1 MKKMKCFALLLAV
14 LLLAGC
20 GANGNTGEKT
30 GVAATTGPVAQFAA
44 AIVDGTGLTVTQ
56 VIADSVSCLHDYS
69 LSVGQME
76 TIERSRVV
84 LVSGAGLEDFMEDA
98 LAAAE
103 QIVDCS
109 RGIELQQNDE
119 GDDPHI
125 WLDPDRAAQMA
136 ENICAGLSDVY
147 PEHQEIFQAN
157 LEGLLQRFSDLKA
170 YGEAELADAVSAYVE
185 EGKMDA
191 DMAACIRHGDILG
204 FLNGGAGRRMKAA
217 ARAGTLWREQPF
229 VLGVDARE
237 MYPEEQEGELILVQ
251 GIIDAYFEE
260 SDGLVVLD
268 YKTDQIYTPEGLIER
283 YHSQLDYYAK
293 ALEQL
298 TQKKVKE
305 KIIYSFTI
313 KKEIRLP

>member
-109 RGIELQQNDE
+109 QGIELQQNDE

-125 WLDPDRAAQMA
+125 WLDPDRAAKMA

-147 PEHQEIFQAN
+147 PEHQAIFQAN

-170 YGEAELADAVSAYVE
+170 YGEAELADVSCRELITFHDGFGYLASAFDLEILRAIE
-185 EGKMDA
+185 EESGSEASAAELTEIVDLVQTHSLPA
-191 DMAACIRHGDILG
+191 IFTEANGSTAAASVIRGETGVPYFSLDMAI
-204 FLNGGAGRRMKAA
+204 GGS
-217 ARAGTLWREQPF
+217 
-229 VLGVDARE
+229 D
-237 MYPEEQEGELILVQ
+237 
-251 GIIDAYFEE
+251 YFEAMTHNIDTLKE
-260 SDGLVVLD
+260 
-268 YKTDQIYTPEGLIER
+268 
-283 YHSQLDYYAK
+283 
-293 ALEQL
+293 AL
-298 TQKKVKE
+298 
-305 KIIYSFTI
+305 S
-313 KKEIRLP
+313 

>member
-109 RGIELQQNDE
+109 QGIELQQNDE

-125 WLDPDRAAQMA
+125 WLDPDRAAKMA

-147 PEHQEIFQAN
+147 PEHQAIFQAN

-170 YGEAELADAVSAYVE
+170 YGEAELADVSCRELITFHDGFGYLASAFDLEILRAIE
-185 EGKMDA
+185 EESGSEA
-191 DMAACIRHGDILG
+191 SAAELTEIVDLVQTHSLPAI
-204 FLNGGAGRRMKAA
+204 FTEANGSTAA
-217 ARAGTLWREQPF
+217 ASVIRGET
-229 VLGVDARE
+229 GVPYFSLDTAI
-237 MYPEEQEGELILVQ
+237 G
-251 GIIDAYFEE
+251 GSDYFE
-260 SDGLVVLD
+260 
-268 YKTDQIYTPEGLIER
+268 
-283 YHSQLDYYAK
+283 
-293 ALEQL
+293 ALTHNIDTL
-298 TQKKVKE
+298 KE
-305 KIIYSFTI
+305 ALS
-313 KKEIRLP
+313 

>member
-1 MKKMKCFALLLAV
+1 MKKMKCSALLLAV

-109 RGIELQQNDE
+109 QGIELQQNDE

-125 WLDPDRAAQMA
+125 WLDPDRAAKMA

-147 PEHQEIFQAN
+147 PEHQAIFQAN

-170 YGEAELADAVSAYVE
+170 YGEAELADVSCRELITFHDGFGYLASAFDLEILRAIE
-185 EGKMDA
+185 EESGSEASAAELTEIVDLVQTHSLPA
-191 DMAACIRHGDILG
+191 IFTEANGSTAAASVIQGETGVPYFSLDMAI
-204 FLNGGAGRRMKAA
+204 GGS
-217 ARAGTLWREQPF
+217 
-229 VLGVDARE
+229 D
-237 MYPEEQEGELILVQ
+237 
-251 GIIDAYFEE
+251 YFEAMTHNINTLKE
-260 SDGLVVLD
+260 
-268 YKTDQIYTPEGLIER
+268 
-283 YHSQLDYYAK
+283 
-293 ALEQL
+293 AL
-298 TQKKVKE
+298 
-305 KIIYSFTI
+305 S
-313 KKEIRLP
+313 